1 MLMWIYYRFIVALI
15 VNIILGIFLVM
26 FVQNGRE
33 IYGKLYVDESTAVTG
48 KFKSFK
54 DNIVDIDG
62 GNGKGNNRKY

>member
-1 MLMWIYYRFIVALI
+1 
-15 VNIILGIFLVM
+15 M